1 MQVVSVTFQELKKY
15 INFIVALVAICP
27 LLGLFGTV
35 LGMLEVFEVMS
46 FLGGHSV
53 KSMAAGVSKATVTTM
68 AGMVA
73 ALPGIVVVSY
83 LRRQINREQASL
95 HKALNVGEIQ

>member
-1 MQVVSVTFQELKKY
+1 M
-15 INFIVALVAICP
+15 AICP

-46 FLGGHSV
+46 YLGGHNVRST
-53 KSMAAGVSKATVTTM
+53 AAGVSKATITTM

-73 ALPGIVVVSY
+73 ALPGVVAGTY
-83 LRRQINREQASL
+83 LKRQVQHERQLLADAMTL
-95 HKALNVGEIQ
+95 DLR